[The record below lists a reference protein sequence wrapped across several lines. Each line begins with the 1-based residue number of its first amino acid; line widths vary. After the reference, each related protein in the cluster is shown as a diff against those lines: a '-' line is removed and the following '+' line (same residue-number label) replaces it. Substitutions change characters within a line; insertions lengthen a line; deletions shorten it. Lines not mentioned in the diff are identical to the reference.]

1 LCEPPAKSMLVSGKR
16 KLSLLSTDLR
26 LGNQEFFILPQI
38 FYSEEYS
45 FFGHRPGGTW
55 HGQDVVIVLWLVER
69 PWIILLL
76 GSMFLC
82 ALVVKTKRRN
92 ILNILSHFPRLSLGK
107 APQALPSLPL
117 FTSRPRGKNQDVR
130 LYSSEL

>member
-1 LCEPPAKSMLVSGKR
+1 LEGVLCEPQAKSMLVSEKR
-16 KLSLLSTDLR
+16 KLILLSTNLR
-26 LGNQEFFILPQI
+26 LGNQEFFVLPQT

-69 PWIILLL
+69 RWIILLL

-82 ALVVKTKRRN
+82 ALVVKTKRRI
-92 ILNILSHFPRLSLGK
+92 ILDVLSHFPRLSLGG
-107 APQALPSLPL
+107 APRALPPLPL
-117 FTSRPRGKNQDVR
+117 FTSRPWAKARI
-130 LYSSEL
+130 